1 MIPILLLNL
10 CNPNFLI
17 SKSEINK
24 FDSWSFSI
32 SDILKIT
39 YKIEDFPAPVL
50 PTQPI
55 FSPL

>member
-1 MIPILLLNL
+1 MMPILLLNL
-10 CNPNFLI
+10 NNPNFLI
-17 SKSEINK
+17 SKSEINN
-24 FDSWSFSI
+24 FDSSSFSI
-32 SDILKIT
+32 SDILKSA